1 MKRAGLKGTKPLLL
15 LCLLNVLGF
24 MLLSFG
30 EESLIDGLKT
40 LTTGILF
47 VTLMIIG
54 LCLIK
59 LLDMGDYFLFMPVTA
74 LLSVGL
80 LMLTRIDSALGD
92 RQMVWFLISLFIYF
106 VSYFLYSLI
115 KGKEKL
121 FFLYALLSI
130 GLFIATL
137 VFGTTLNGA
146 KNWIYIKNQGFQPSE
161 FIRILF
167 VLALA
172 ALLEKRSGGKIMQ
185 TEMRKSLAIMVY
197 AYINIGFLVIQREWG
212 IAVLFFLIYISLFFV
227 FGKRQSLILLNGLIA
242 SLGLYLGYKFLYHI
256 KVRVS
261 IWLDP
266 FSDPSGKGYQIVQ
279 SLIAMA
285 SGGFTGKGLGN
296 GSPEYVPF
304 VESDFIF
311 SAICEEFG
319 ILGGISV
326 ILLYFI
332 LVYRA
337 FKIALSVRNS
347 FDKKVAVGLSSM
359 IAFQTFIILGGVIK
373 FIPLTG
379 ITLPFISYGGSSMVT
394 SFMALGIL
402 QAISKKED
410 DVIE

>member
-59 LLDMGDYFLFMPVTA
+59 LLDMGDCFLFMPVTA